1 MGIDKSLE
9 KARIAHLNFYQS
21 SYSKEDCEAMWET
34 DSQYIKIALADQKQ
48 KIISIIRNKIKD
60 LRNANNNHKQD
71 LVKEEELEN
80 NVLEELINI
89 NEKKITELIS
99 LLKEFE
105 ELK

>member
-1 MGIDKSLE
+1 MTIDNHCKNCS
-9 KARIAHLNFYQS
+9 R
-21 SYSKEDCEAMWET
+21 
-34 DSQYIKIALADQKQ
+34 LADQKQ
-48 KIISIIRNKIKD
+48 RIISIIRNKIKD

>member
-1 MGIDKSLE
+1 MTKEQSSLE
-9 KARIAHLNFYQS
+9 
-21 SYSKEDCEAMWET
+21 T
-34 DSQYIKIALADQKQ
+34 DTEQIVRLIEENLKLRKQLADQKQ
-48 KIISIIRNKIKD
+48 KIISVIRNKIKD

-99 LLKEFE
+99 LLEEFE
-105 ELK
+105 GLK